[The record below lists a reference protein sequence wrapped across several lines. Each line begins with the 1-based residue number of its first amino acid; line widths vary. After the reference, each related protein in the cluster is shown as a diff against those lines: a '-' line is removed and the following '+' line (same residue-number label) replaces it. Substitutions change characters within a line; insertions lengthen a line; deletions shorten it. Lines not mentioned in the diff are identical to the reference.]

1 MLNLLPSAFLNIF
14 EIKETTE
21 IPSPI
26 ALLGALF
33 PESQIFLV
41 YFDTSGIP
49 TMVIHP
55 PFP

>member
-1 MLNLLPSAFLNIF
+1 MLNLIPSAFLNIF

-26 ALLGALF
+26 ALLGVLF
-33 PESQIFLV
+33 PESQIFLA
-41 YFDTSGIP
+41 YFDTSGIS
-49 TMVIHP
+49 TMVFHP